1 MPTGEA
7 ATDIKSSQ
15 SGASSVSYRG
25 ATKRYGDSSTPAV
38 DNLTLEV
45 PAGEICVLVGPSG
58 CGKTT
63 AMRMVNRTVEI
74 SEGDILVGDESV
86 KDREPARLRREIG
99 YVIQQIGLFPHRTI
113 TENIGAVPQL
123 LGWKKER
130 IRARSAELLE
140 LIGLDPELGDRYP
153 VQLSGGQQQRVGVAR
168 ALAADPLVMLM
179 DEPFGAIDPINRE
192 RLQNEFLRLQAEI
205 RKTVLFVTHD
215 IDEAIKMGDRIAI
228 LREGGKVA
236 QYATPAE
243 ILMDPADEFVE
254 DFVGADRALK
264 RLALMR
270 VADIDLWEAPLAQ
283 AGQPTAEVQAK
294 LDSPDVE
301 VAYPLLVDADRRPLG
316 WLSERD
322 LTHDTVP
329 ERPDSP
335 LGPVLDLDD
344 VMRDALADLLQG
356 QTQYA
361 PVTDHE
367 GRIAGVLSVEIIS
380 EFLGSPAGQTR
391 GAPGGGAP
399 PWLAPASCSRRGRWA
414 KGSSKNGRGSC
425 VRRRTATSSAL
436 TGRANTSTASARPPC
451 SSWRWW

>member
-1 MPTGEA
+1 MPSGEQ
-7 ATDIKSSQ
+7 TDAQSQ
-15 SGASSVSYRG
+15 SGASSVRYEETTKLYPG
-25 ATKRYGDSSTPAV
+25 ASEPAV
-38 DNLTLEV
+38 DHLSLEV

-74 SEGDILVGDESV
+74 SSGDVLVGDRSV
-86 KDREPARLRREIG
+86 RDREPAQLRREIG

-113 TENIGAVPQL
+113 SENIGAVPEL

-130 IRARSAELLE
+130 IRQRSAELLA

-153 VQLSGGQQQRVGVAR
+153 AQLSGGQQQRVGVAR

-205 RKTVLFVTHD
+205 QKTVLFVTHD
-215 IDEAIKMGDRIAI
+215 IDEAIKMGDRVAV
-228 LREGGKVA
+228 LREGGRIE

-243 ILMDPADEFVE
+243 LLMAPANEFVE

-270 VADIDLWEAPLAQ
+270 VGDINLWEAPLAHVGQ
-283 AGQPTAEVQAK
+283 ATAEVRAK
-294 LDSPDVE
+294 LASPDVE
-301 VAYPLLVDADRRPLG
+301 IPYPLLVDSERRPLG
-316 WLSERD
+316 WLSDRD
-322 LTHDTVP
+322 LNGDVVP
-329 ERPDSP
+329 QRPDSP
-335 LGPVLDLDD
+335 LGPVLERDD

-356 QTQYA
+356 ESQYA
-361 PVTDHE
+361 PVVDHR

-380 EFLGSPAGQTR
+380 EFLASPE
-391 GAPGGGAP
+391 
-399 PWLAPASCSRRGRWA
+399 A
-414 KGSSKNGRGSC
+414 KSDER
-425 VRRRTATSSAL
+425 SAVE
-436 TGRANTSTASARPPC
+436 RPHE
-451 SSWRWW
+451 

>member
-1 MPTGEA
+1 MPSGETEA
-7 ATDIKSSQ
+7 QSQ
-15 SGASSVSYRG
+15 SGASSVRYEETTKQYPG
-25 ATKRYGDSSTPAV
+25 ASAPAV
-38 DNLTLEV
+38 EKLTLEV

-74 SEGDILVGDESV
+74 SSGDVLVGERSV
-86 KDREPARLRREIG
+86 RDREPAQLRREIG

-113 TENIGAVPQL
+113 SENIGAVPEL
-123 LGWKKER
+123 LGWKRDR
-130 IRARSAELLE
+130 IRARSAELLQ

-153 VQLSGGQQQRVGVAR
+153 AQLSGGQQQRVGVAR

-215 IDEAIKMGDRIAI
+215 IDEAIKMGDRIAVM
-228 LREGGKVA
+228 REGGRVE

-243 ILMDPADEFVE
+243 LLMAPANEFVE

-270 VADIDLWEAPLAQ
+270 VGDINLWEAPLAHVGQ
-283 AGQPTAEVQAK
+283 ATGEVRAK
-294 LDSPDVE
+294 LAAPEVE
-301 VAYPLLVDADRRPLG
+301 IPYPLLVDSERRPLG

-322 LTHDTVP
+322 LDGETVP
-329 ERPDSP
+329 GRADSP
-335 LGPVLDLDD
+335 LGPVLDRDD

-356 QTQYA
+356 ESQYA
-361 PVTDHE
+361 PVVDHR
-367 GRIAGVLSVEIIS
+367 GRIAGVLSVEIIA
-380 EFLGSPAGQTR
+380 EFLASPEAKSDEH
-391 GAPGGGAP
+391 
-399 PWLAPASCSRRGRWA
+399 PA
-414 KGSSKNGRGSC
+414 
-425 VRRRTATSSAL
+425 VE
-436 TGRANTSTASARPPC
+436 RPHE
-451 SSWRWW
+451 

>member
-1 MPTGEA
+1 MSERERP
-7 ATDIKSSQ
+7 Q
-15 SGASSVSYRG
+15 ASSVRYVE
-25 ATKRYGDSSTPAV
+25 ATKRYGKNAEPAV
-38 DNLTLEV
+38 DRLTLEV

-63 AMRMVNRTVEI
+63 SLRMVNRTVEI
-74 SEGDILVGDESV
+74 DEGDIFIGEQSV
-86 KDREPARLRREIG
+86 REREPAQLRREIG

-113 TENIGAVPQL
+113 AENIGAVPQL

-130 IRARSAELLE
+130 TRARAKELLE

-153 VQLSGGQQQRVGVAR
+153 AQLSGGQQQRVGVAR

-192 RLQNEFLRLQAEI
+192 RLQNEFLRLQREI

-215 IDEAIKMGDRIAI
+215 IDEAIKMGDRIAVM
-228 LREGGKVA
+228 REGGRVE

-243 ILMDPADEFVE
+243 LLMAPATEFVA

-270 VADIDLWEAPLAQ
+270 VADINLWEAPLAFVGQ
-283 AGQPTAEVQAK
+283 ATAEVRAK
-294 LDSPDVE
+294 LAAPDVE
-301 VAYPLLVDADRRPLG
+301 VPYPLLVDSERRPLG

-322 LTHDTVP
+322 LAAEIVP
-329 ERPDSP
+329 SEPDSP
-335 LGPVLDLDD
+335 LGPVLECDD

-356 QTQYA
+356 QSQYA
-361 PVTDHE
+361 AVVDRE

-380 EFLGSPAGQTR
+380 EFLGSPQAKTDEH
-391 GAPGGGAP
+391 
-399 PWLAPASCSRRGRWA
+399 PA
-414 KGSSKNGRGSC
+414 
-425 VRRRTATSSAL
+425 VE
-436 TGRANTSTASARPPC
+436 RPHE
-451 SSWRWW
+451 

>member
-1 MPTGEA
+1 MPSGESDA
-7 ATDIKSSQ
+7 Q
-15 SGASSVSYRG
+15 SGHGASSVRYEA
-25 ATKRYGDSSTPAV
+25 ATKRYPGASEPAV
-38 DNLTLEV
+38 DELTLEV

-74 SEGDILVGDESV
+74 TSGDVLIGGSSV
-86 KDREPARLRREIG
+86 REREPAQLRREIG
-99 YVIQQIGLFPHRTI
+99 YVIQEIGLFPHRTI

-123 LGWKKER
+123 LGWKR
-130 IRARSAELLE
+130 DQIRERSAELLE

-215 IDEAIKMGDRIAI
+215 IDEAIKMGDRIAVM
-228 LREGGKVA
+228 REGGRVE

-243 ILMDPADEFVE
+243 LLMAPANEFVE

-264 RLALMR
+264 RLALLR
-270 VADIDLWEAPLAQ
+270 VGDINLWEAPLAHVGQ
-283 AGQPTAEVQAK
+283 ATAEVRAK
-294 LDSPDVE
+294 LAAPDVE
-301 VAYPLLVDADRRPLG
+301 VPYPLLVDSERRPLG
-316 WLSERD
+316 WLTERD
-322 LTHDTVP
+322 LAADVVP
-329 ERPDSP
+329 RQADSP
-335 LGPVLDLDD
+335 LGPVLERDD

-356 QTQYA
+356 ESQYA
-361 PVTDHE
+361 PVVDHE

-380 EFLGSPAGQTR
+380 MFLGSPEAKSDEQ
-391 GAPGGGAP
+391 
-399 PWLAPASCSRRGRWA
+399 PA
-414 KGSSKNGRGSC
+414 
-425 VRRRTATSSAL
+425 VE
-436 TGRANTSTASARPPC
+436 RPHE
-451 SSWRWW
+451 